1 MGTQNAGNKHNE
13 FGKYETHK
21 GFHFEYCN
29 DEIPISNINEVKNTI
44 PKDWLKYSN
53 NFTTSELI
61 KEICKYYEE
70 HKDNVLMK
78 DIADKFN
85 IGMMSLIKWL
95 KIGKE
100 NGICS
105 YIPSK

>member
-1 MGTQNAGNKHNE
+1 
-13 FGKYETHK
+13 
-21 GFHFEYCN
+21 
-29 DEIPISNINEVKNTI
+29 
-44 PKDWLKYSN
+44 
-53 NFTTSELI
+53 
-61 KEICKYYEE
+61 
-70 HKDNVLMK
+70 MK

>member
-1 MGTQNAGNKHNE
+1 MIE
-13 FGKYETHK
+13 KYIITDHL
-21 GFHFEYCN
+21 
-29 DEIPISNINEVKNTI
+29 PQRKNGVGV
-44 PKDWLKYSN
+44 DWEKCSGLSVPFKYR
-53 NFTTSELI
+53 ELI